1 MLPARLLGVGSLL
14 SLCLLA
20 TACES
25 PEPDPVE
32 AVAAEAQACAFPRT
46 CNGAAELCD
55 RRYDQVTYPTTH
67 NGYAAEVEGFL
78 HPDQRFGV
86 ARQLAD
92 GIQAIELDVHD
103 YQGQPY
109 LCHGSCDAGKRPLV
123 DALADLR
130 RFMRHHPDVVVTIFF
145 EPYVDPARIQQALVS
160 AHLDGELHTQ
170 ALGQPWPTLRQM
182 IQAHHRLVVFTE
194 HDGGAFPWYHDVWA
208 YAWETNW
215 EFYAPA
221 EMTFA
226 PNRGDTN
233 APLFIFN
240 HMMVTDDDAATFAQ
254 ELNATTFLLGRAQQ
268 CQDESGHRPNFVKVD
283 YYDVGD
289 LFHVVRELN
298 GLAP

>member
-1 MLPARLLGVGSLL
+1 MIPARFLGVGSLL
-14 SLCLLA
+14 SLVLLA
-20 TACES
+20 NACET
-25 PEPDPVE
+25 PEEAPVE
-32 AVAAEAQACAFPRT
+32 AVAADTQACTFPRA

-67 NGYAAEVEGFL
+67 NGYAAEVEGFQ

-123 DALADLR
+123 DALRDIR
-130 RFMRHHPDVVVTIFF
+130 RFMNHHPDVVITIFF
-145 EPYVDPARIQQALVS
+145 EPYEDPALVKQALVTS
-160 AHLDGELHTQ
+160 GLYGELHTQ
-170 ALGQPWPTLRQM
+170 ALGQPWPTLRQL

-221 EMTFA
+221 EMTCA

-240 HMMVTDDDAATFAQ
+240 NIMVTDDDAGTFAQ
-254 ELNATTFLLGRAQQ
+254 EINATPFLLGRAQQ

-289 LFHVVRELN
+289 LFSTVRTLN
-298 GLAP
+298 GLTP